1 MTEIFIFQFQPHS
14 SFAEMITWSSH
25 LMSSFLSSRSL
36 PGSALELRYSHGG
49 GSLPAGSTTHLD
61 PFGGASTGG
70 VVRRSHRARWSS
82 AREDSTKVRKPVRS
96 PSACVW
102 FQPNMTQHTSQLMSS
117 ALFWVASIPTG
128 RAGLCWGAG
137 TIRAALTTR
146 TTGNLASA
154 PSCCPP
160 VDRRMCRPW
169 PSCCRNS
176 WRPSIRRSSK
186 EGNTCDATTQP
197 RNSTQV
203 NSCL

>member
-1 MTEIFIFQFQPHS
+1 
-14 SFAEMITWSSH
+14 
-25 LMSSFLSSRSL
+25 MSSFLSSRSL

-49 GSLPAGSTTHLD
+49 GSLPAGSTAHLD
-61 PFGGASTGG
+61 PFGSASTGG

-82 AREDSTKVRKPVRS
+82 AREDSTKVRTPVRS
-96 PSACVW
+96 PSACAW

-117 ALFWVASIPTG
+117 ALFWVASILTG

-137 TIRAALTTR
+137 MTRAWMWAAPTTR
-146 TTGNLASA
+146 TTG
-154 PSCCPP
+154 CCPP

-186 EGNTCDATTQP
+186 EGDTSDETTQSDCDTVVWVTGGGARLVLWHWSGLHQP
-197 RNSTQV
+197 AGGES
-203 NSCL
+203 